1 MPEGYKI
8 RDQEGSYFMT
18 FTVVDWIDVFSRK
31 RYCDILLESFTY
43 CRKEKGLLLSAYV
56 IMSNHVHVIAKS
68 SAGELS
74 ELVGSIKKFI
84 SKKIITSIKEE
95 PESRREWMLHRFE
108 YAAKYTKRNEQYQ
121 FWTHDNH
128 PEGIFTPQF
137 FDQKLHYIHMNPVRA
152 GIVELPE
159 HYLYSSA
166 RNYAGL
172 NALIEIDLD

>member
-1 MPEGYKI
+1 
-8 RDQEGSYFMT
+8 
-18 FTVVDWIDVFSRK
+18 
-31 RYCDILLESFTY
+31 
-43 CRKEKGLLLSAYV
+43 
-56 IMSNHVHVIAKS
+56 MSNHVHLIARS
-68 SAGELS
+68 DTGNLS
-74 ELVGSIKKFI
+74 DTIGSLKQFT
-84 SKKIITSIKEE
+84 SKKILASVKEE

-108 YAAKYTKRNEQYQ
+108 YAAKFNKRNEHYQ

-137 FDQKLHYIHMNPVRA
+137 FNQKLHYIHMNPVRA